1 VLGADAS
8 LNLMAIRTKARLPAV
23 RRDPAR
29 MLLRPLLRSL
39 DVYFSKNRA
48 SMTVRYDVGLGGV
61 FEYAVSELL
70 DRSRYLYGTYEYVY
84 ASAFVGQITPGSL
97 VVDIGANIGEYTV
110 LAALSTGPAGR
121 VLAVEPNQALHSR
134 MFRILEI
141 NSIDNVNVLP
151 VALGSSEDRGI
162 LTVPPGAAALGTLQA
177 TAVTGDPGTSI
188 AVSIRR
194 LDDILIHEAR
204 DRLRAIKVDVEGWE
218 LEVFRG
224 GRETLANAKPVVFY
238 ECGAEQFESKGER
251 RLTPSMSFLEELGYR
266 NHTIRMGR
274 DGSWVLRP
282 VEATRDPLAEREPWT
297 ALMIVAVHPDS
308 AHPARMAGRS
318 PLSRCGVLELVGRKK
333 FSA

>member
-1 VLGADAS
+1 
-8 LNLMAIRTKARLPAV
+8 
-23 RRDPAR
+23 
-29 MLLRPLLRSL
+29 
-39 DVYFSKNRA
+39 
-48 SMTVRYDVGLGGV
+48 MTVRYDVGLGAV

-84 ASAFVGQITPGSL
+84 ASAFIGQITPGSL

-121 VLAVEPNQALHSR
+121 VLAVEPNPALHSR
-134 MFRILEI
+134 MFRFLEI
-141 NSIDNVNVLP
+141 NSIYNVTVLP

-162 LTVPPGAAALGTLQA
+162 LTVPQGAAALGTLQT

-194 LDDILIHEAR
+194 LDDILIDE
-204 DRLRAIKVDVEGWE
+204 DRHRLGVVKVDVEGWE

-224 GRETLANAKPVVFY
+224 GRETLANVKPVVFY
-238 ECGAEQFESKGER
+238 ECGAEQFDSDGAR
-251 RLTPSMSFLEELGYR
+251 RLTRSMSFLEELGYR

-274 DGSWVLRP
+274 DGSWELRP
-282 VEATRDPLAEREPWT
+282 VDATPDPLAEREPWS

-308 AHPARMAGRS
+308 AHPARMHGRS
-318 PLSRCGVLELVGRKK
+318 PLRRCGVLEMLGRATL
-333 FSA
+333 SA